1 MNPKAAAMALV
12 MTIFL
17 AATGCDQP
25 EPTPPAAPATSP
37 TAASQAATGMPPYAS
52 AETAAPEEEQTLTPP
67 EPTAQVQKATPEHRP
82 TTTIHAPMRTPT
94 TAVPTPTVPAE
105 TPEPTPIAH
114 RRPTGHLQQEIDLYY
129 CMVGPDPMTP
139 SHSGKTPV
147 PYCSQLRPTP
157 TAWQSLGRLAV

>member
-1 MNPKAAAMALV
+1 MNPKAAAMGLV

-37 TAASQAATGMPPYAS
+37 TAASQAATTMPPYAS
-52 AETAAPEEEQTLTPP
+52 AETAAPEEDPTPTPP
-67 EPTAQVQKATPEHRP
+67 EPTAPLQKATPDHRP
-82 TTTIHAPMRTPT
+82 TTTICTHENPHNCRPDPDRAGRNAGTHPYR
-94 TAVPTPTVPAE
+94 
-105 TPEPTPIAH
+105 H

-139 SHSGKTPV
+139 SHSGKTPG

-157 TAWQSLGRLAV
+157 TAWQRLRRSPV